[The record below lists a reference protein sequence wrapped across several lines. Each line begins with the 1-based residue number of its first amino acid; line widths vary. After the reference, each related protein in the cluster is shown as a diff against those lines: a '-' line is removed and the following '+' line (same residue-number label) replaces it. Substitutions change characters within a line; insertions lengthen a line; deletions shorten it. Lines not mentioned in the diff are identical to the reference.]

1 MIDLNKEMERV
12 YFAAGGREFQ
22 REMEEGKK
30 ELEKEDVLEKG
41 SRKLHW

>member
-1 MIDLNKEMERV
+1 MERV
-12 YFAAGGREFQ
+12 SFAAGGREFQ

-41 SRKLHW
+41 SRKLHL